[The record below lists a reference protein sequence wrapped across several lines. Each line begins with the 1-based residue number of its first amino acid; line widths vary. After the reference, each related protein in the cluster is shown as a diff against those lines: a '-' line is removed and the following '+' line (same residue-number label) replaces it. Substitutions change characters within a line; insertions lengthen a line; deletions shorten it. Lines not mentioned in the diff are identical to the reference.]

1 MLHKCVL
8 FLLFLT
14 SSLFAAPPGRE
25 VIDSILRPTVEEG
38 KVKSMVIGLVDA
50 DGRRVYGYA
59 PAGGPTVDGGTVYE
73 IGSITKGFTGLLL
86 AQMVQKGELALEDRL
101 TQYLPDSVEVQ
112 EMDGM
117 PITLLDLATHRSGL
131 PRMPANFA
139 PKDPLN
145 PYTDYSVKQ
154 MYASLGQY
162 TSTGKAFAYSNL
174 GAGLLGQVM
183 ARRAG
188 KSYEELII
196 ERICRPLGM
205 NDTRMT
211 LSADMR
217 RRLAPP
223 FDAAGKPAGNWD
235 IPTLAGAGALRST
248 VDDMLI
254 FIEAQ
259 IGLRPTS
266 LDSAIAMSL
275 QRRGDIGD
283 GGGIALGWHIGS
295 GGVIWHNGQ
304 TGGYHSYAAFDTRK
318 RVGVVILSNSAI
330 GMVDRLG
337 ERCLEL
343 VLKPAPKTESTN

>member
-1 MLHKCVL
+1 MLHKCVP

-14 SSLFAAPPGRE
+14 GSLFAAPPGRE
-25 VIDSILRPTVEEG
+25 VIDSILRPAVEEG

-59 PAGGPTVDGGTVYE
+59 PAGGPAVDGRTVYE

-86 AQMVQKGELALEDRL
+86 AQMVRQGELAIDDRV
-101 TQYLPDSVEVQ
+101 TKYLPDSVKVQ

-145 PYTDYSVKQ
+145 PYADYSVKQ
-154 MYASLGQY
+154 MYASLAQY
-162 TSTGKAFAYSNL
+162 KSTGKAFVYSNL
-174 GAGLLGQVM
+174 GAGLLGHVM

-188 KSYEELII
+188 KSYENLII
-196 ERICRPLGM
+196 ERICKPLGM

-211 LSADMR
+211 LTGDMR

-248 VDDMLI
+248 VDDMLN

-259 IGLRPTS
+259 IGLRPSS
-266 LDSAIAMSL
+266 LDSAIAMSHE
-275 QRRGDIGD
+275 RRGDIGD
-283 GGGIALGWHIGS
+283 GGGIALGWHIGA

-318 RVGVVILSNSAI
+318 RVGVVILSNSAT
-330 GMVDRLG
+330 GLVDRLG

-343 VLKPAPKTESTN
+343 ALKAAPATQPAK